1 MEDVEGLSGCVVL
14 LYTESGKQY
23 RELEGGIQAAG
34 TWGVGTAAKPGKP
47 RDKRGLN
54 LTRQHPP
61 QRNQCRRGL
70 EMPPPFVITGPPLA
84 SPAIAGL
91 SRIWPFVVQFDRL

>member
-1 MEDVEGLSGCVVL
+1 MWRAYRAASS
-14 LYTESGKQY
+14 YTESGK
-23 RELEGGIQAAG
+23 LEGGIQAAG
-34 TWGVGTAAKPGKP
+34 TWGMGTAGKP
-47 RDKRGLN
+47 RDKRGLKAVH